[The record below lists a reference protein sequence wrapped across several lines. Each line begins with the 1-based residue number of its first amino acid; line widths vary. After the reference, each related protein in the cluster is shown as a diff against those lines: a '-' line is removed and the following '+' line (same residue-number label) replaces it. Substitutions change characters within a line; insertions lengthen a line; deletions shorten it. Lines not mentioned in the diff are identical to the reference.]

1 MSQGVVSYKEFK
13 SFFRRQWSPMIA
25 DLHKS
30 AEDILDVF
38 LEEVCAQLEL
48 IPMSEVCSYV
58 VVSENVQWF
67 TE

>member
-1 MSQGVVSYKEFK
+1 
-13 SFFRRQWSPMIA
+13 MIA